1 VALENMNWSV
11 MKNILRN
18 KLIIITGF
26 SRSGTTILGKVLG
39 SMYPA
44 IYCFEP
50 SLMKYLSVY
59 GITDV
64 PAKLLFETYFLNEI
78 QGRGNMNPYDDS
90 YSVNY
95 LSWGDIISGRDQL
108 RRRADAE
115 KHIIENDYKFICK
128 NTELQYQMEM
138 MSEFFPGVR
147 FIHIIRNGFNAVE
160 SAIARGWY
168 TDDYCNAANVEDM
181 IFHYKCDIPRFIDES
196 CWESW
201 PDWNAETRAA
211 CAWRSSVTSGI
222 DYKHKY
228 PNKCI
233 QFEYEEFKLNP
244 KEYVQ
249 LFEKKYG
256 LKSTR
261 LTDKH
266 IADMGNFIPVR
277 RNHEYL
283 KKIAEPELSKFINL
297 NKMIGYSGANE
308 T

>member
-1 VALENMNWSV
+1 
-11 MKNILRN
+11 MKNILKN

-26 SRSGTTILGKVLG
+26 SRSGTTILGKVIG

-50 SLMKYLSVY
+50 SLMKYLNTY

-78 QGRGNMNPYDDS
+78 QGRGNMNPHDDS
-90 YSVNY
+90 YSLNY
-95 LSWGDIISGRDQL
+95 LSWCDIVTGRDKL
-108 RRRADAE
+108 RRRGDAE
-115 KHIIENDYKFICK
+115 KHIIENNYNFICK

-147 FIHIIRNGFNAVE
+147 FIHIIRNGYDAVE
-160 SAIARGWY
+160 SAIERGWY
-168 TDDYCNAANVEDM
+168 TDEYCNSSTVEDM

-201 PDWNAETRAA
+201 PDWNVETRAA

-222 DYKHKY
+222 DYKHRY
-228 PNKCI
+228 PEKCI
-233 QFEYEEFKLNP
+233 QFRCEDFQLNP
-244 KEYVQ
+244 RKYAKF
-249 LFEKKYG
+249 FEKQFG
-256 LKSTR
+256 LKATR

-266 IADMGNFIPVR
+266 IADMGIFMPNKR
-277 RNHEYL
+277 KHSYL
-283 KKIAEPELSKFINL
+283 TKITEPELSKFINL
-297 NKMIGYSGANE
+297 NKKLKYRDANE

>member
-1 VALENMNWSV
+1 
-11 MKNILRN
+11 MKSIIKN

-26 SRSGTTILGKVLG
+26 SRSGTTILGKVIG

-50 SLMKYLSVY
+50 SLMKYLNTY

-90 YSVNY
+90 YSLNY
-95 LSWGDIISGRDQL
+95 LSWCDVVVGRDKL
-108 RRRADAE
+108 RRRGDAE
-115 KHIIENDYKFICK
+115 KHIIENGYKFICK

-138 MSEFFPGVR
+138 MSAFFPGVR
-147 FIHIIRNGFNAVE
+147 FVHIIRNGYDAVE
-160 SAIARGWY
+160 SAIERGWY
-168 TDDYCNAANVEDM
+168 TDEYCNSANVEDM
-181 IFHYKCDIPRFIDES
+181 IFHYKCDIPRFIDET
-196 CWESW
+196 CFDLW
-201 PDWNAETRAA
+201 PDWNAETRAV

-222 DYKHKY
+222 DYKHRY
-228 PNKCI
+228 PDKCV
-233 QFEYEEFKLNP
+233 QFRCDDFQRNP
-244 KEYVQ
+244 KKYVQ
-249 LFEKKYG
+249 MFEKKYG

-266 IADMGNFIPVR
+266 IIDMGNFIPVK
-277 RNHEYL
+277 RNYKYL
-283 KKIAEPELSKFINL
+283 DKVEPQELDKFINL
-297 NKMIGYSGANE
+297 NSKLKYSVENG